1 MVLRHPSALRD
12 PSPERVDA
20 CFRVVF
26 AALMARIALSNALD
40 IGAPRSDDEV
50 IGDLQETALRYLF
63 RDADQ

>member
-1 MVLRHPSALRD
+1 M
-12 PSPERVDA
+12 DA